1 TIDRVAS
8 WYFFPPDSAPA
19 LLLLMMLSLP
29 MWQISESLPVMSMTP
44 MTDSCVNYARMLL
57 ENITQALTKTELFT
71 GINCTE
77 QNMELNTNTYTPS
90 VCAPKVLKTCIYWL
104 YYYLVKGFY
113 CLSIKES
120 CLSNISRDLSQ
131 YYKFL
136 TAQPDLLRVP
146 NVTHS
151 LRKLMEVSLYPISR
165 SLFSIISFTPVNHAS
180 TYSER
185 LNLCKTL
192 RGFQVR
198 TITVSRAISYMS
210 SGEHTK

>member
-1 TIDRVAS
+1 THLEMFQ
-8 WYFFPPDSAPA
+8 YSAPA

-29 MWQISESLPVMSMTP
+29 MWQISESLPVMSTTP
-44 MTDSCVNYARMLL
+44 MTDSCVNYTRMLL
-57 ENITQALTKTELFT
+57 EKITQALNQTELFT

-77 QNMELNTNTYTPS
+77 QNMELNTNTNTPF
-90 VCAPKVLKTCIYWL
+90 VCAPKFCRCS
-104 YYYLVKGFY
+104 GFY

-120 CLSNISRDLSQ
+120 CLSNIWRDLSH
-131 YYKFL
+131 YYKFF
-136 TAQPDLLRVP
+136 TAQPDLLQHVP
-146 NVTHS
+146 TFNHS
-151 LRKLMEVSLYPISR
+151 LRELMENCFEESLPTNEVR
-165 SLFSIISFTPVNHAS
+165 DFSHWD
-180 TYSER
+180 ER

>member
-1 TIDRVAS
+1 MTEQSQTESDSTTADKMHLFKL
-8 WYFFPPDSAPA
+8 YSAPA
-19 LLLLMMLSLP
+19 LLLLMLSLP
-29 MWQISESLPVMSMTP
+29 MWQISESLPVMSTTP
-44 MTDSCVNYARMLL
+44 MNDSCVNSARMLL
-57 ENITQALTKTELFT
+57 KNITEALTQTELFT

-77 QNMELNTNTYTPS
+77 QNMELNTNTNTPF
-90 VCAPKVLKTCIYWL
+90 VCAPKEATCLGKTK
-104 YYYLVKGFY
+104 VDFNQ
-113 CLSIKES
+113 ES
-120 CLSNISRDLSQ
+120 CLSNIWRDLSH
-131 YYKFL
+131 YYKFF

-146 NVTHS
+146 TVIHS
-151 LRKLMEVSLYPISR
+151 LRKLMENCFVKSNLKPNEA
-165 SLFSIISFTPVNHAS
+165 PVNHAS

>member
-1 TIDRVAS
+1 

-90 VCAPKVLKTCIYWL
+90 VCAPKVCFQTKKC
-104 YYYLVKGFY
+104 FY

-151 LRKLMEVSLYPISR
+151 LRKLMENCFEESLPTNE
-165 SLFSIISFTPVNHAS
+165 TPVNHAS